1 MSTVNLVPNLISI
14 ILGVAITVTS
24 LTDMFAFG
32 IGAVTILP
40 GLQAFC
46 ISCAFAIGAIYLLQA
61 SWFVACLSLD
71 EKRIKD
77 KRNAF
82 CPSCVK
88 YPESWQPSESSQKQL
103 GKVFLMKYS
112 KLLNFQVYKIFVLLL
127 SLLACGAGLW
137 GTINIRTKFDP
148 SLLLPPHSYL
158 LDWIRT
164 HKIDFPKDGWGSD
177 IYTGKIDP
185 LLDLPQIDSMVKEM
199 ANLTEGE
206 DRVLKGIDSW
216 WFKFKDYVQ
225 TSKGSL
231 QPTSS
236 YSELGYDPQN
246 FSLDLSNFLFSQVG
260 ARYTTNILLDGK
272 LTCNSPAPP
281 ILATKTGFQYD
292 RFTGPTQHAPARRKV
307 EEVMDSHQLSSSR
320 TFSHSKIYAAW
331 ETDETIAKELWR
343 NMGLAMMCVFV
354 ITLLLLANVKI
365 CVLVLLCVV
374 LTLVDIVGMLHF
386 WGITIDTLSCVNIV
400 LAIGLC
406 VDYSAHIAHAFMVA
420 EGSAIER
427 SQIAL
432 ATMGPAIINGGIT
445 TFIAVVPLIF
455 SASHVFLTFF
465 KVFFLTVLFGL
476 FHGIIF
482 LPVIL
487 SWIGSASNKST
498 SSELGITGSNSDI
511 ETISKDSEP
520 KAITNGNYIPTYDS
534 VQDVNGKGVSNGGG
548 AYNQAFKASNSEID
562 KKCTNPNLVHP
573 DIQSASQSSS
583 SKRWN
588 PFQKFQH
595 TLSIND

>member
-88 YPESWQPSESSQKQL
+88 YPESWQPSESSQKQF

-231 QPTSS
+231 HPTSS

-548 AYNQAFKASNSEID
+548 AYNQAFKASNSDID
-562 KKCTNPNLVHP
+562 KKCTNLNLVHP
-573 DIQSASQSSS
+573 DIQSTSQSSS

>member
-1 MSTVNLVPNLISI
+1 
-14 ILGVAITVTS
+14 
-24 LTDMFAFG
+24 MFAFG

-88 YPESWQPSESSQKQL
+88 YPESWQPSESSQKQF

-112 KLLNFQVYKIFVLLL
+112 KLLNFQVYKVFVLLL

-137 GTINIRTKFDP
+137 GTINIRTQFDP

-158 LDWIRT
+158 LDWIST

-177 IYTGKIDP
+177 IYTGKINP

-216 WFKFKDYVQ
+216 WFKFKDYVH
-225 TSKGSL
+225 TTKGSL
-231 QPTSS
+231 NPTSS
-236 YSELGYDPQN
+236 YSEIGYDPQN

-307 EEVMDSHQLSSSR
+307 EKVMDSHQLSSSR

-365 CVLVLLCVV
+365 CVLVLLCVI

-427 SQIAL
+427 SQTAL

-511 ETISKDSEP
+511 ETMSKDGEP

-534 VQDVNGKGVSNGGG
+534 VEDVNGKSVSNGGG

-562 KKCTNPNLVHP
+562 QKCTNSNLVHP
-573 DIQSASQSSS
+573 DIQSASQSSC

>member
-1 MSTVNLVPNLISI
+1 
-14 ILGVAITVTS
+14 
-24 LTDMFAFG
+24 MFAFG

-231 QPTSS
+231 HPTSS

-281 ILATKTGFQYD
+281 IIATKTGFQYD

-307 EEVMDSHQLSSSR
+307 EKVMDSHQLSSSR

-427 SQIAL
+427 SQTAL

-548 AYNQAFKASNSEID
+548 AYNQAFKASNSDID
-562 KKCTNPNLVHP
+562 KKCTNLNLVHP
-573 DIQSASQSSS
+573 DIQSTSQSSS

>member
-1 MSTVNLVPNLISI
+1 
-14 ILGVAITVTS
+14 
-24 LTDMFAFG
+24 MFAFG

-88 YPESWQPSESSQKQL
+88 YPESWQPSESSQKQF

-281 ILATKTGFQYD
+281 IIATKTGFQYD

-548 AYNQAFKASNSEID
+548 AYNQAFKASNSDID
-562 KKCTNPNLVHP
+562 KKCTNLNLVHP
-573 DIQSASQSSS
+573 DIQSTSQSIS

>member
-1 MSTVNLVPNLISI
+1 
-14 ILGVAITVTS
+14 
-24 LTDMFAFG
+24 MFAFG

-158 LDWIRT
+158 LDWIST

-177 IYTGKIDP
+177 IYTGKINP

-216 WFKFKDYVQ
+216 WFKFKDYVH
-225 TSKGSL
+225 TTKGSL
-231 QPTSS
+231 NPTSS
-236 YSELGYDPQN
+236 YSEIGYDPQN

-292 RFTGPTQHAPARRKV
+292 RFTGPTEHAPARRKV
-307 EEVMDSHQLSSSR
+307 EKVMDSHQLSSSR

-365 CVLVLLCVV
+365 CVLVLLCVI

-427 SQIAL
+427 SQTAL

-487 SWIGSASNKST
+487 SWIGSESNKST

-511 ETISKDSEP
+511 ETMSKDGEP

-534 VQDVNGKGVSNGGG
+534 VEDVNGKSVSNGGG

-562 KKCTNPNLVHP
+562 QKCTNSNLVHP
-573 DIQSASQSSS
+573 DIQSASKSSC

>member
-1 MSTVNLVPNLISI
+1 
-14 ILGVAITVTS
+14 
-24 LTDMFAFG
+24 MFAFG

-88 YPESWQPSESSQKQL
+88 YPESWEPSESSQKQL

-112 KLLNFQVYKIFVLLL
+112 KLLNFQVYKVFVLLL

-137 GTINIRTKFDP
+137 GTINIRTQFDP

-231 QPTSS
+231 HPTSS

-365 CVLVLLCVV
+365 CVLVLLCVI

-427 SQIAL
+427 SQTAL

-520 KAITNGNYIPTYDS
+520 KVITNGNYIPTYDS
-534 VQDVNGKGVSNGGG
+534 VEDVNGKSVSNRGG

-562 KKCTNPNLVHP
+562 QKCTNSNLVHP
-573 DIQSASQSSS
+573 DIQSASQSSC

>member
-1 MSTVNLVPNLISI
+1 
-14 ILGVAITVTS
+14 
-24 LTDMFAFG
+24 MFAFG

-88 YPESWQPSESSQKQL
+88 YPESWEPSESSQKQL

-112 KLLNFQVYKIFVLLL
+112 KLLNFQVYKVFVLLL

-137 GTINIRTKFDP
+137 GTINIRTQFDP

-158 LDWIRT
+158 LDWIST

-177 IYTGKIDP
+177 IYTGKINP

-216 WFKFKDYVQ
+216 WFKFKDYVH
-225 TSKGSL
+225 TTKGSL
-231 QPTSS
+231 NPTSS
-236 YSELGYDPQN
+236 YSEIGYDPQN

-292 RFTGPTQHAPARRKV
+292 RFTGPTEHAPARRKV
-307 EEVMDSHQLSSSR
+307 EKVMDSHQLSSSR

-365 CVLVLLCVV
+365 CVLVLLCVI

-427 SQIAL
+427 SQTAL

-511 ETISKDSEP
+511 ETMSKDGEP

-534 VQDVNGKGVSNGGG
+534 VEDVNGKSVSNGGG

-562 KKCTNPNLVHP
+562 QKCTNSNLVHP
-573 DIQSASQSSS
+573 DIQSASQSSC

>member
-1 MSTVNLVPNLISI
+1 
-14 ILGVAITVTS
+14 
-24 LTDMFAFG
+24 MFAFG

-112 KLLNFQVYKIFVLLL
+112 KLLNFQVYKVFVLLL

-137 GTINIRTKFDP
+137 GTINIRTQFDP

-231 QPTSS
+231 HPTSS

-281 ILATKTGFQYD
+281 IIATKTGFQYD

-307 EEVMDSHQLSSSR
+307 EKVMDSHQLSSSR

>member
-1 MSTVNLVPNLISI
+1 
-14 ILGVAITVTS
+14 
-24 LTDMFAFG
+24 MFAFG

-88 YPESWQPSESSQKQL
+88 YPESWEPSESSQKQL

-112 KLLNFQVYKIFVLLL
+112 KLLNFQVYKVFVLLL

-137 GTINIRTKFDP
+137 GTINIRTQFDP

-158 LDWIRT
+158 LDWIST

-177 IYTGKIDP
+177 IYTGKINP

-216 WFKFKDYVQ
+216 WFKFKDYVH
-225 TSKGSL
+225 TTKGSL
-231 QPTSS
+231 NPTSS
-236 YSELGYDPQN
+236 YSEIGYDPQN

-292 RFTGPTQHAPARRKV
+292 RFTGPTEHAPARRKV
-307 EEVMDSHQLSSSR
+307 EKVMDSHQLSSSR

-365 CVLVLLCVV
+365 CVLVLLCVI

-427 SQIAL
+427 SQTAL

-511 ETISKDSEP
+511 ETMSKDGEP

-534 VQDVNGKGVSNGGG
+534 VEDVNGKSVSNGAG

-562 KKCTNPNLVHP
+562 KKCTNSNLVHP
-573 DIQSASQSSS
+573 DIRSASQSSS

>member
-1 MSTVNLVPNLISI
+1 
-14 ILGVAITVTS
+14 
-24 LTDMFAFG
+24 MFAFG

-88 YPESWQPSESSQKQL
+88 YPESWEPSESSQKQL

-112 KLLNFQVYKIFVLLL
+112 KLLNFQVYKVFVLLL

-137 GTINIRTKFDP
+137 GTINIRTQFDP

-158 LDWIRT
+158 LDWIST

-216 WFKFKDYVQ
+216 WFKFKDYVH
-225 TSKGSL
+225 TTKGSL
-231 QPTSS
+231 NPTSS
-236 YSELGYDPQN
+236 YSEIGYDPQN

-307 EEVMDSHQLSSSR
+307 EKVMDSHQLSSSR

-343 NMGLAMMCVFV
+343 NMGLAMICVFV

-365 CVLVLLCVV
+365 CVLVLLCVI

-427 SQIAL
+427 SQTAL

-511 ETISKDSEP
+511 ETISKDGEP

-534 VQDVNGKGVSNGGG
+534 VQDVNGKSVSNGGG

-562 KKCTNPNLVHP
+562 KKCTNSNLVHP
-573 DIQSASQSSS
+573 DIQSASQSSC

>member
-1 MSTVNLVPNLISI
+1 
-14 ILGVAITVTS
+14 
-24 LTDMFAFG
+24 MFAFG

-88 YPESWQPSESSQKQL
+88 YPESWEPSESSQKQL

-112 KLLNFQVYKIFVLLL
+112 KLLNFQVYKVFVLLL

-137 GTINIRTKFDP
+137 GTINIRTQFDP

-158 LDWIRT
+158 LDWIST

-177 IYTGKIDP
+177 IYTGKINP

-216 WFKFKDYVQ
+216 WFKFKDYVH
-225 TSKGSL
+225 TTKGSL
-231 QPTSS
+231 NRTSS
-236 YSELGYDPQN
+236 YSEIGYDPQN

-307 EEVMDSHQLSSSR
+307 EKVMDSHQLSSSR

-365 CVLVLLCVV
+365 CVLVLLCVI

-427 SQIAL
+427 SQTAL

-511 ETISKDSEP
+511 ETMSKDGEP

-534 VQDVNGKGVSNGGG
+534 VEDVNGKSVSNGGG

-562 KKCTNPNLVHP
+562 QKCTNSNLVHP
-573 DIQSASQSSS
+573 DIQSASQSSC

>member
-1 MSTVNLVPNLISI
+1 
-14 ILGVAITVTS
+14 
-24 LTDMFAFG
+24 MFAFG

-88 YPESWQPSESSQKQL
+88 YPESWQPSESSQKQF

-148 SLLLPPHSYL
+148 SLLLPSHSYL

-216 WFKFKDYVQ
+216 WFKFKDYVR

-231 QPTSS
+231 NPTSS

-281 ILATKTGFQYD
+281 IIATKTGFQYD

-307 EEVMDSHQLSSSR
+307 EKVMDSHQLSSSR

-520 KAITNGNYIPTYDS
+520 KVITNGNYIPTYDS

-548 AYNQAFKASNSEID
+548 AYNQAFKASNSDID

>member
-1 MSTVNLVPNLISI
+1 
-14 ILGVAITVTS
+14 
-24 LTDMFAFG
+24 MFAFG

-88 YPESWQPSESSQKQL
+88 YPETWQPSESSQKQL
-103 GKVFLMKYS
+103 GKVFLIKYS

-281 ILATKTGFQYD
+281 IIATKTGFQYD

-307 EEVMDSHQLSSSR
+307 EKVMDSHQLSSSR

-548 AYNQAFKASNSEID
+548 AYNQAFKASNSDID
-562 KKCTNPNLVHP
+562 KKCTNLNLVHP
-573 DIQSASQSSS
+573 DIQSTSQSSS

>member
-1 MSTVNLVPNLISI
+1 
-14 ILGVAITVTS
+14 
-24 LTDMFAFG
+24 MFAFG

-112 KLLNFQVYKIFVLLL
+112 KLLNFQVYKVFVLLL

-137 GTINIRTKFDP
+137 GTINIRTQFDP

-158 LDWIRT
+158 LDWIST

-177 IYTGKIDP
+177 IYTGKINP

-216 WFKFKDYVQ
+216 WFKFKDYVH
-225 TSKGSL
+225 TTKGSL
-231 QPTSS
+231 NPTSS
-236 YSELGYDPQN
+236 YSEIGYDPQN

-307 EEVMDSHQLSSSR
+307 EKVMDSHQLSSSR

-427 SQIAL
+427 SQTAL

-562 KKCTNPNLVHP
+562 KKCTNSNLVHP
-573 DIQSASQSSS
+573 DIQSASQSSC

>member
-1 MSTVNLVPNLISI
+1 
-14 ILGVAITVTS
+14 
-24 LTDMFAFG
+24 MFAFG

-112 KLLNFQVYKIFVLLL
+112 KLLNFQVYKVFVLLL

-137 GTINIRTKFDP
+137 GTINIRTQFDP

-158 LDWIRT
+158 LDWIST

-177 IYTGKIDP
+177 IYTGKINP

-216 WFKFKDYVQ
+216 WFKFKDYVH
-225 TSKGSL
+225 TTKGSL
-231 QPTSS
+231 NPTSS
-236 YSELGYDPQN
+236 YSEIGYDPQN

-292 RFTGPTQHAPARRKV
+292 RFTGPTEHAPARRKV
-307 EEVMDSHQLSSSR
+307 EKVMDSHQLSSSR

-365 CVLVLLCVV
+365 CVLVLLCVI

-427 SQIAL
+427 SQTAL

-511 ETISKDSEP
+511 ETMSKDGEP

-534 VQDVNGKGVSNGGG
+534 VEDVNGKSVSNGGG

-562 KKCTNPNLVHP
+562 QKCTNSNLVHP
-573 DIQSASQSSS
+573 DIQSASQSSC

>member
-1 MSTVNLVPNLISI
+1 
-14 ILGVAITVTS
+14 
-24 LTDMFAFG
+24 MFAFG

-88 YPESWQPSESSQKQL
+88 YPESWEPSESSQKQL

-112 KLLNFQVYKIFVLLL
+112 KLLNFQVYKVFVLLL

-137 GTINIRTKFDP
+137 GTINIRTQFDP

-158 LDWIRT
+158 LDWIST

-177 IYTGKIDP
+177 IYTGKINP

-216 WFKFKDYVQ
+216 WFKFKDYVH
-225 TSKGSL
+225 TTKGSL
-231 QPTSS
+231 NPTSS
-236 YSELGYDPQN
+236 YSEIGYDPQN

-292 RFTGPTQHAPARRKV
+292 RFTGPTEHAPARRKV
-307 EEVMDSHQLSSSR
+307 EKVMDSHQLSSSR

-365 CVLVLLCVV
+365 CVLVLLCVI

-427 SQIAL
+427 SQTAL

-548 AYNQAFKASNSEID
+548 AYNQAFKASNSDID

>member
-1 MSTVNLVPNLISI
+1 
-14 ILGVAITVTS
+14 
-24 LTDMFAFG
+24 MFAFG

-88 YPESWQPSESSQKQL
+88 YPESWQPSESSQKQF

-148 SLLLPPHSYL
+148 SLLLPSHSYL

-281 ILATKTGFQYD
+281 IIATKTGFQYD

-307 EEVMDSHQLSSSR
+307 EKVMDSHQLSSSR

-548 AYNQAFKASNSEID
+548 AYNQAFKASNSDID

>member
-1 MSTVNLVPNLISI
+1 
-14 ILGVAITVTS
+14 
-24 LTDMFAFG
+24 
-32 IGAVTILP
+32 
-40 GLQAFC
+40 
-46 ISCAFAIGAIYLLQA
+46 
-61 SWFVACLSLD
+61 
-71 EKRIKD
+71 
-77 KRNAF
+77 
-82 CPSCVK
+82 
-88 YPESWQPSESSQKQL
+88 
-103 GKVFLMKYS
+103 
-112 KLLNFQVYKIFVLLL
+112 
-127 SLLACGAGLW
+127 
-137 GTINIRTKFDP
+137 
-148 SLLLPPHSYL
+148 
-158 LDWIRT
+158 
-164 HKIDFPKDGWGSD
+164 
-177 IYTGKIDP
+177 
-185 LLDLPQIDSMVKEM
+185 
-199 ANLTEGE
+199 
-206 DRVLKGIDSW
+206 
-216 WFKFKDYVQ
+216 
-225 TSKGSL
+225 
-231 QPTSS
+231 
-236 YSELGYDPQN
+236 
-246 FSLDLSNFLFSQVG
+246 
-260 ARYTTNILLDGK
+260 
-272 LTCNSPAPP
+272 
-281 ILATKTGFQYD
+281 
-292 RFTGPTQHAPARRKV
+292 
-307 EEVMDSHQLSSSR
+307 MDSHQLSSSR

-365 CVLVLLCVV
+365 CVLVLLCVI

-427 SQIAL
+427 SQTAL

-511 ETISKDSEP
+511 DTMSKDSEP

-534 VQDVNGKGVSNGGG
+534 VQDVNNKSVSNGGG
-548 AYNQAFKASNSEID
+548 AYNQAFKSSTSEID
-562 KKCTNPNLVHP
+562 RLSHVE
-573 DIQSASQSSS
+573 ILLLSSRDREVFS
-583 SKRWN
+583 CIAFS
-588 PFQKFQH
+588 
-595 TLSIND
+595 

>member
-1 MSTVNLVPNLISI
+1 
-14 ILGVAITVTS
+14 
-24 LTDMFAFG
+24 MFAFG

-88 YPESWQPSESSQKQL
+88 YPESWQPSESSQKQF

-231 QPTSS
+231 HPTSS

-307 EEVMDSHQLSSSR
+307 EKVMDSHQLSSSR

-548 AYNQAFKASNSEID
+548 AYNQAFKASNSDID
-562 KKCTNPNLVHP
+562 KKCTNLNLVHP
-573 DIQSASQSSS
+573 DIQSTSQSSS

>member
-88 YPESWQPSESSQKQL
+88 YPETWQPSESSQKQL
-103 GKVFLMKYS
+103 GKVFLIKYS

-281 ILATKTGFQYD
+281 IIATKTGFQYD

-307 EEVMDSHQLSSSR
+307 EKVMDSHQLSSSR

-520 KAITNGNYIPTYDS
+520 KVITNGNYIPTYDS

-548 AYNQAFKASNSEID
+548 AYNQAFKASNSDID
-562 KKCTNPNLVHP
+562 KKCTNLNLVHP
-573 DIQSASQSSS
+573 DIQSTSQSSS

>member
-1 MSTVNLVPNLISI
+1 
-14 ILGVAITVTS
+14 
-24 LTDMFAFG
+24 MFAFG

-88 YPESWQPSESSQKQL
+88 YPESWEPSESSQKQL

-112 KLLNFQVYKIFVLLL
+112 KLLNFQVYKVFVLLL

-137 GTINIRTKFDP
+137 GTINIRTQFDP

-158 LDWIRT
+158 LDWIST

-177 IYTGKIDP
+177 IYTGKINP

-216 WFKFKDYVQ
+216 WFKFKDYVH
-225 TSKGSL
+225 TTKGSL
-231 QPTSS
+231 NPTSS
-236 YSELGYDPQN
+236 YSEIGYDPQN

-292 RFTGPTQHAPARRKV
+292 RFTGPTEHAPARRKV
-307 EEVMDSHQLSSSR
+307 EKVMDSHQLSSSR

-365 CVLVLLCVV
+365 CVLVLLCVI

-427 SQIAL
+427 SQTAL

-511 ETISKDSEP
+511 ETMSKDGEP

-534 VQDVNGKGVSNGGG
+534 VEDVNGKSVSNGGG

-562 KKCTNPNLVHP
+562 HKCTNSNLVHP
-573 DIQSASQSSS
+573 DIQSASQSSC

>member
-1 MSTVNLVPNLISI
+1 
-14 ILGVAITVTS
+14 
-24 LTDMFAFG
+24 MFAFG

-112 KLLNFQVYKIFVLLL
+112 KLLNFQVYKVFVLLL

-137 GTINIRTKFDP
+137 GTINIRTQFDP

-158 LDWIRT
+158 LDWIST

-177 IYTGKIDP
+177 IYTGKINP

-216 WFKFKDYVQ
+216 WFKFKDYVH
-225 TSKGSL
+225 TTKGSL
-231 QPTSS
+231 NPTSS
-236 YSELGYDPQN
+236 YSEIGYDPQN

-292 RFTGPTQHAPARRKV
+292 RFTGPTEHAPARRKV
-307 EEVMDSHQLSSSR
+307 EKVMDSHQLSSSR

-365 CVLVLLCVV
+365 CVLVLLCVI

-427 SQIAL
+427 SQTAL

-511 ETISKDSEP
+511 ETMSKDGEP

-534 VQDVNGKGVSNGGG
+534 VEDVNGKSVSNGGG
-548 AYNQAFKASNSEID
+548 AYNQAFKASNLEID
-562 KKCTNPNLVHP
+562 KKCTNSNLVHP
-573 DIQSASQSSS
+573 DIQSASQSSC

>member
-1 MSTVNLVPNLISI
+1 
-14 ILGVAITVTS
+14 
-24 LTDMFAFG
+24 MFAFG

-112 KLLNFQVYKIFVLLL
+112 KLLNFQVYKVFVLLL

-137 GTINIRTKFDP
+137 GTINIRTQFDP

-158 LDWIRT
+158 LDWIST

-177 IYTGKIDP
+177 IYTGKINP

-216 WFKFKDYVQ
+216 WFKFKDYVH
-225 TSKGSL
+225 TTKGSL
-231 QPTSS
+231 NPTSS
-236 YSELGYDPQN
+236 YSEIGYDPQN

-292 RFTGPTQHAPARRKV
+292 RFTGPTEHAPARRKV
-307 EEVMDSHQLSSSR
+307 EKVMDSHQLSSSR

-365 CVLVLLCVV
+365 CVLVLLCVI

-427 SQIAL
+427 SQTAL

-511 ETISKDSEP
+511 ETMSKDGEP

-534 VQDVNGKGVSNGGG
+534 VEDVNGKSVSNGGG

-562 KKCTNPNLVHP
+562 KKCTNSNLVHP
-573 DIQSASQSSS
+573 DIQSASQSSC